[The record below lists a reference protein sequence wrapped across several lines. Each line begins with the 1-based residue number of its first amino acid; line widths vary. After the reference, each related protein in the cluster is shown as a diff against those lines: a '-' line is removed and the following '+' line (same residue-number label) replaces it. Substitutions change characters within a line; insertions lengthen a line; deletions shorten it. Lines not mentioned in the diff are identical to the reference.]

1 MLVTVTSHKGGVGKT
16 TSALHLAAVLAEH
29 YGSERVALVDTD
41 PNESALD
48 HASRGKEVW
57 GYRRLP
63 FSVLGPEDEIE
74 QEHVVFDSQGR
85 LSGEDL
91 EAALEGSDLL
101 VAPTMPD
108 YPEIKA
114 LARFAADVEE
124 ASQELRSGSGGVRE
138 PVEPAPYRVLLT
150 MVPWYER
157 LHSPGRSEL
166 EKSGVP
172 LFKGQI
178 EARKAFKH
186 AAAMGVPVYEVKGG
200 AAKRGWEDYVRVGKE
215 LIGELERVAS

>member
-16 TSALHLAAVLAEH
+16 TSAIHLAAVLAEE
-29 YGSERVALVDTD
+29 YGSENVVLVDTD

-48 HASRGKEVW
+48 QSRRGVELNGVR
-57 GYRRLP
+57 GLP
-63 FSVLGPEDEIE
+63 FRVAGPEEEITE
-74 QEHVVFDSQGR
+74 DHVVFDSQGR

-101 VAPTMPD
+101 VVPTMPD

-124 ASQELRSGSGGVRE
+124 ASEEIRRATGGGGE
-138 PVEPAPYRVLLT
+138 AAPYRVLLT

-166 EKSGVP
+166 EDAEVP
-172 LFKGQI
+172 LFESQV

-186 AAAMGVPVYEVKGG
+186 AAALGVPVSGVKGR
-200 AAKRGWEDYVRVGKE
+200 AARAGWADYRKVGKE
-215 LIGELERVAS
+215 MIRDLEVVSR